1 MKLIYNNHRIME
13 LFNFLLVNILH
24 IAVSCHNLVSN
35 KPAGKTAADNIMVPA
50 TDEEKKSSGF

>member
-1 MKLIYNNHRIME
+1 ME